1 MIHIDPTVVIQIIC
15 FLVLWF
21 VLNKLLFRPYLRLLE
36 ERESRTEG
44 VRRETAD
51 LEGEGQRLRAEY
63 EERIARAREIGS
75 AGKERI
81 LDQGREQRE
90 RLLRLAR
97 EEAANM
103 LERVRH
109 EVRGQLQKER
119 EIAATEATAIAQA
132 MANKILGRRV
142 G

>member
-1 MIHIDPTVVIQIIC
+1 MIHVDQTVVIQIIC

-63 EERIARAREIGS
+63 EERIAEARESGRV
-75 AGKERI
+75 AKERI
-81 LDQGREQRE
+81 LDQAREQRE
-90 RLLRLAR
+90 RLLSGAR
-97 EEAANM
+97 EEAANI
-103 LERVRH
+103 LERVRG
-109 EVRGQLQKER
+109 EIRSQLQKER
-119 EIAATEATAIAQA
+119 VIAATEATAIAQA